1 MPSKNSI
8 NKPKDN
14 LIRQRKSHLAS
25 KRRQRRAQQ
34 SVTVIKTSQGTTA
47 IVPITNNRGGVI
59 ANTIISK
66 KKAKKMERN
75 LKYAEMRRNNKI
87 NTQSKG
93 DTDVDMKIDTDVE
106 VNNKGGK
113 ESAIRKAL
121 WTIVENEKVSGVP
134 LAIVVG
140 EGTTLGGPSF

>member
-25 KRRQRRAQQ
+25 KRRQRRATQ
-34 SVTVIKTSQGTTA
+34 SVTLVKTSQGTTA
-47 IVPITNNRGGVI
+47 VVPLSNTKGGVI
-59 ANTIISK
+59 ANTVISN

-75 LKYAEMRRNNKI
+75 LKYAQLRREQALHKKP
-87 NTQSKG
+87 TSG
-93 DTDVDMKIDTDVE
+93 DVE
-106 VNNKGGK
+106 MIEENGTTSTKGGK
-113 ESAIRKAL
+113 ESAVRKAL
-121 WTIVENEKVSGVP
+121 WTIVESAKINGVP
-134 LAIVVG
+134 LSVSVG